1 MKVFLFDIDGT
12 LTPPRR
18 SMESSHTM
26 YFLNWMVGKKVYLVS
41 GSDRY
46 KVLEQVPSS
55 ILSRCEGVFCSMAN
69 EFWGSKDDSVYKN
82 EWEAPINLLKDLNQI
97 LLESEYG
104 VRRGNHIEHRT
115 GMINFSVVGR
125 QASREEREEY
135 FNWDKLNRERV
146 GIVDS
151 LKDKYKD
158 LDFNIGG
165 QISIDINP
173 KGANKSQASKWVR
186 ENSLEEIEFVFFGDK
201 CQKGG
206 NDYDIVKDIHEN
218 KDGVYFNVE
227 GPEETL
233 RILGA
238 KY

>member
-135 FNWDKLNRERV
+135 FNWDKLNGERV
-146 GIVDS
+146 GVVDS

-201 CQKGG
+201 CQNSELHKKMQAVEILTKHH
-206 NDYDIVKDIHEN
+206 NDQKIPK
-218 KDGVYFNVE
+218 
-227 GPEETL
+227 
-233 RILGA
+233 R
-238 KY
+238 